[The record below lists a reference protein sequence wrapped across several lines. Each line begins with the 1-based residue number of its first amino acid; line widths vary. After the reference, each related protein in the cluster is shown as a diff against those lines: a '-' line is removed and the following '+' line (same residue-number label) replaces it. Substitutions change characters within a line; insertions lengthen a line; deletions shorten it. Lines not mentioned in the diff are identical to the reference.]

1 MDSLLQ
7 TLIVSITFF
16 LMLIVG
22 LELQLQQLIQ
32 QSRQLLAVG
41 GGILAQVLLL
51 PALTLFI
58 IQLTSPPLEL
68 SIGMLLVS
76 LCPGG
81 SVSNYYT
88 LLARGD
94 IAYSVTLTTLTTLSC
109 FITLPLLF
117 NLLSADFIS
126 APVPIQLPFW
136 ETIWQ
141 LFSLLIAPVLL
152 GILIRKLY
160 YSLTLRLLP
169 VAKLTG
175 AIGLLFVVA
184 AIFISKGDYLS
195 DYFAVIAQTSL
206 LFTLGAL
213 GSGLLAGYLL
223 RLQPAQIIAIGI
235 EFPARNLA
243 IATSIS
249 LTLLELSNAI
259 LFAAAMFVLQ
269 LPVFILVI
277 LSSLGLK
284 RRSL

>member
-1 MDSLLQ
+1 MDSLLE

-22 LELQLQQLIQ
+22 LELQLRQLIQ
-32 QSRQLLAVG
+32 QVHQLLAVG

-51 PALTLFI
+51 PVLTLLI
-58 IQLTSPPLEL
+58 IELTSPPLEL
-68 SIGMLLVS
+68 CIGMLLVS

-94 IAYSVTLTTLTTLSC
+94 VAYSVTLTTLTTLSS

-117 NLLSADFIS
+117 NLISADLIS
-126 APVPIQLPFW
+126 APVPIQLPLW
-136 ETIWQ
+136 DTVRQ
-141 LFSLLIAPVLL
+141 LLSLLIAPVVL
-152 GILIRKLY
+152 GMLIRKRY
-160 YSLTLRLLP
+160 DHITLRLLP
-169 VAKLTG
+169 IAKQAG
-175 AIGLLFVVA
+175 ALGLLLVVA
-184 AIFISKGDYLS
+184 AIFLSKGDYLS
-195 DYFAVIAQTSL
+195 DYFAVITQTSL

-213 GSGLLAGYLL
+213 STGFLAGYLL
-223 RLQPAQIIAIGI
+223 RLQPAQVIAIGI

-269 LPVFILVI
+269 LPVFILLI
-277 LSSLGLK
+277 LSRRCLK
-284 RRSL
+284 WKPS